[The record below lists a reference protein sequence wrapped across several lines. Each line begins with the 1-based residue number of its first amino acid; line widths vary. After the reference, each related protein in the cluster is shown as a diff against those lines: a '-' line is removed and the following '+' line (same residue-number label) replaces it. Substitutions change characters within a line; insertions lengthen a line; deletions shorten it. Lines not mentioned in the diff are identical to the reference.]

1 MRVEQK
7 LIDWISSVGLEDF
20 PDGVLETTRNQLLT
34 IVGTTVAGATEDG
47 CLEAVDFYRQLGGK
61 GEATILVHG
70 GKSLPMTRRS

>member
-20 PDGVLETTRNQLLT
+20 PDAVLETTRNQLLT

-47 CLEAVDFYRQLGGK
+47 CLEAVDFYRQLGERERLRSSFT
-61 GEATILVHG
+61 GEE
-70 GKSLPMTRRS
+70 SLPMTRRS